1 MGKLSKLA
9 SALDMSK
16 KARMQRAKEMG
27 FDTDTSYIHE
37 SPGIEPIEEIHSEGR
52 FGGIFS
58 LPDDRAG
65 YYPNTQE
72 FLLRDEPFSDADIF
86 ATYSKNPREASD
98 LVRRHFGSD
107 VDVDEYINYA
117 ATFDDIPSSI
127 LDDDRYADL
136 QKLRAGIARLGGAS
150 SVTQPDEFS
159 NTVQLLGGPGVR
171 SINAAFDPAKKGSP
185 NLMAGVAGA
194 TVGAGALMQGEDA
207 EASFLGQTA
216 KMANKAALEIA
227 RKMKDTGATKDEI
240 FDKTGWFQG
249 ADDAWRFEVDDS
261 QMSVNAPQG
270 VAGSGRLGDRVD
282 HAELMDNYPDM
293 RDMQATIAPQN
304 TGRGRGSYSPGS
316 DSISVAGDDQ
326 YIPSGV
332 MHEAQHAIQ
341 AREGFARG
349 GSHSEFGPA
358 IEDGPSP
365 YQQYRNLAGEVE
377 ARNVQGRLNMSPD
390 ERKLLPPWTTEDVP
404 RSEQIVKFGVAP
416 ALVGGSM
423 LFSPDQAMASANEFR
438 QRRESKKDKWRQLR
452 GRDRK
457 TQATGKAAPVEHQFL
472 ADLANKFA
480 AYNDWTESKPGL
492 DFILPRAPTELV
504 DKWSYGQP
512 TTLGDDIS
520 AAVDL
525 M

>member
-1 MGKLSKLA
+1 
-9 SALDMSK
+9 MSK
-16 KARMQRAKEMG
+16 KARMQRSEETG
-27 FDTDTSYIHE
+27 FDVGQTPY
-37 SPGIEPIEEIHSEGR
+37 R
-52 FGGIFS
+52 
-58 LPDDRAG
+58 
-65 YYPNTQE
+65 
-72 FLLRDEPFSDADIF
+72 
-86 ATYSKNPREASD
+86 
-98 LVRRHFGSD
+98 
-107 VDVDEYINYA
+107 
-117 ATFDDIPSSI
+117 
-127 LDDDRYADL
+127 
-136 QKLRAGIARLGGAS
+136 
-150 SVTQPDEFS
+150 
-159 NTVQLLGGPGVR
+159 
-171 SINAAFDPAKKGSP
+171 
-185 NLMAGVAGA
+185 GVAGA

-207 EASFLGQTA
+207 EACFLGQGA

-261 QMSVNAPQG
+261 QMIYNEPTRANLSSAEGSALTRQLNDYRTLPDDELKLEMEFMDATNSVDDYRKERQKDIYK
-270 VAGSGRLGDRVD
+270 SLGDITRGEGYMQADVLENSALSQGYPHTD
-282 HAELMDNYPDM
+282 INAVNYKNQIGFDDSASGSFNPQTG
-293 RDMQATIAPQN
+293 QATIK
-304 TGRGRGSYSPGS
+304 PGNP
-316 DSISVAGDDQ
+316 DNRSILA
-326 YIPSGV
+326 
-332 MHEAQHAIQ
+332 HENQHVIQ
-341 AREGFARG
+341 ELEGFAKG
-349 GSHSEFGPA
+349 GSVPTVYPSGERQKYIANLVRNMESMPA
-358 IEDGPSP
+358 NANADP
-365 YQQYRNLAGEVE
+365 YEILEHATRLADSDYGRQQYYRKLAGEVE

-492 DFILPRAPTELV
+492 DFLLPRAPTELV